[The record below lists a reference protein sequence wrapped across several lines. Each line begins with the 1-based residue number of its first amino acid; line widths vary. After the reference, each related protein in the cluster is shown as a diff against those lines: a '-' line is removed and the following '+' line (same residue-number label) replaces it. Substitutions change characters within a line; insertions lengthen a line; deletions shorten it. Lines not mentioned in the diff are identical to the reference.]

1 MYIYFLI
8 VFYSKLSNG
17 TIYSLHKFETF
28 DHIKKFYKKF
38 KAKDV
43 EGFKIEYDLP
53 KSYKFHKKG
62 K

>member
-1 MYIYFLI
+1 M
-8 VFYSKLSNG
+8 
-17 TIYSLHKFETF
+17 IYSLHKFETF

-43 EGFKIEYDLP
+43 QGFKIEYDLP

-62 K
+62 M